1 MVEII
6 MDMCTHAI
14 ENVESNRIQIR
25 VDDLDVETFDK
36 VFDFVANE
44 PHDTHAIEPPY
55 KRKKV

>member
-6 MDMCTHAI
+6 MDMCNNAI

-25 VDDLDVETFDK
+25 VDDLDLETFEK

-44 PHDTHAIEPPY
+44 PHDPHALEPAH
-55 KRKKV
+55 KRQKV